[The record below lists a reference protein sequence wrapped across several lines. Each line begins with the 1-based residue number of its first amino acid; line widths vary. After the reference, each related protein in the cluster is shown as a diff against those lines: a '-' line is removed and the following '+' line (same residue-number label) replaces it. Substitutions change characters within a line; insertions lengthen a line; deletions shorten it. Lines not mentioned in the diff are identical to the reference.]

1 MTNIVSG
8 KRRYLALFFPFL
20 PAERWLRTAPR
31 PPDAP
36 LIFAEKQRGA
46 MRLASVDAAALAVG
60 LRPGMP
66 LADARAQI
74 GELVVVPHDP
84 VLDQNLRTYL
94 FTEKPIVY
102 EEAAAEGD
110 APTGPAG
117 AGPLPTLGIG
127 AMLGRGTL

>member
-46 MRLASVDAAALAVG
+46 MRLASVDAAAAPTAPAINC
-60 LRPGMP
+60 LRSTVPITKEFLCDRQPGVEGRDE
-66 LADARAQI
+66 LIDGVFCRVKHQARANDI
-74 GELVVVPHDP
+74 AIKAAFADEHALSFC
-84 VLDQNLRTYL
+84 L
-94 FTEKPIVY
+94 FKH
-102 EEAAAEGD
+102 
-110 APTGPAG
+110 
-117 AGPLPTLGIG
+117 L
-127 AMLGRGTL
+127 